1 MTRPG
6 QDKPAHDTS
15 AKRRGGRYLAVFI
28 VLFALFTLNV
38 LLGKAGIQFGWDV
51 PFLLGDVPEFL
62 LLLVAAVFLMLAA
75 LGRERERDQ
84 PGNDT

>member
-6 QDKPAHDTS
+6 QDETVYRRTAG
-15 AKRRGGRYLAVFI
+15 RRGSWYLTVFF
-28 VLFALFTLNV
+28 VLFGLFTLNV

-75 LGRERERDQ
+75 LRRERSQSGDS
-84 PGNDT
+84 P

>member
-6 QDKPAHDTS
+6 QDETAHTNS
-15 AKRRGGRYLAVFI
+15 AGRRGGWYLTIFF
-28 VLFALFTLNV
+28 VLFGLFTLNV

-62 LLLVAAVFLMLAA
+62 LLLVAAVFLVLAA
-75 LGRERERDQ
+75 LGRERERDR
-84 PGNDT
+84 PGDNN